1 MDKET
6 EKRLG
11 VVKFKDGHEE
21 EILTCKMWYDETP
34 YSRLA
39 MGIVFATTIS
49 GEYVSREV
57 WRGGDYGGKEHV
69 YYKLHTYDAMLWG
82 EPMYEPTDEIEYID
96 IQSNM
101 IHYFIG
107 RKRNK

>member
-1 MDKET
+1 ME

-39 MGIVFATTIS
+39 MGMVWVTTVS
-49 GEYVSREV
+49 GEYISREV
-57 WRGGDYGGKEHV
+57 WRGDHGEKEQV
-69 YYKLHTYDAMLWG
+69 YYKLYLFESMLWG
-82 EPMYEPTDEIEYID
+82 DPRYEPTDEIEYIGL
-96 IQSNM
+96 QSNM